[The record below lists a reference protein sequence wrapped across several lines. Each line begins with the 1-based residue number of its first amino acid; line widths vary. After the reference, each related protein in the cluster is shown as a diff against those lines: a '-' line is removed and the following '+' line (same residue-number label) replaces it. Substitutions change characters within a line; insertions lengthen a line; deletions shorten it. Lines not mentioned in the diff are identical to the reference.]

1 MVPLTDAW
9 LDFESSGGHQRQ
21 HLGTVVVNRDLMD
34 WIVPAAVDE
43 VELPEA
49 PPDLPMPTKS
59 GPLLK
64 DFTGALFDRG

>member
-1 MVPLTDAW
+1 
-9 LDFESSGGHQRQ
+9 
-21 HLGTVVVNRDLMD
+21 MD